1 MRRQVTDLQLARRCW
16 DVGLAGFA
24 LKSHYVPTAERAAVL
39 NEALGGEVRVLGALT
54 LNASV
59 GGLNP
64 IAVEIAAREGARILW
79 MPTLDAANHR
89 AKHADLPPG
98 ATPPMWLALQRDLD
112 AQGVTVPVVDVLD
125 EAGRPLPATREV
137 LRLAARHQL
146 VVATGHLS
154 AYESRVVAEAAFE
167 AGVRHV
173 IATHPEFP
181 QQDMSLDDQ
190 LALAG
195 QGAFLERCFTTP
207 FTGKYEWARMV
218 GNIRATGAEHTIIT
232 TDLGQPHNPPV
243 EDGLPLMADALQ
255 AAGFTDEEI
264 TTMIVS
270 NSRLLAGADARH
282 RPAAPASP
290 ETLRDHHGRIRAAA
304 RRERPRGRLRVAGGR
319 LHRRRHRG
327 LRPGPRGVPV
337 LRRARRVPGGLEAA
351 GHDPGPGEGDPPGR
365 GRGGRPGAGGQH
377 AFPGPGGLSPAGH
390 PGPGAAAGRPDARAA
405 ARGDPH
411 PLPGRPLQLRP
422 SAGRRPDPA
431 GPDGGPG
438 AGPAVGAPG
447 ARRAAGVP
455 LRAAP
460 ARDVRVPAGRA
471 GGHHARCST

>member
-1 MRRQVTDLQLARRCW
+1 VLNSTKPSQWARLLVRGAYDLHVHVEPDVMRRQVTDLQLARRCR

-24 LKSHYVPTAERAAVL
+24 LKSHYVPTAERATVL
-39 NEALGGEVRVLGALT
+39 NEALNQEVPGGKVRVLGALT

-125 EAGRPLPATREV
+125 EAGRPLPAAVEV

-154 AYESRVVAEAAFE
+154 AYESRVIAEAAFD
-167 AGVRHV
+167 AGVRQV

-218 GNIRATGAEHTIIT
+218 DNIRATGAEHTIVT
-232 TDLGQPHNPPV
+232 TDLGQPDNPPV

-264 TTMIVS
+264 ITMIVS
-270 NSRLLAGADARH
+270 NSRLLAGAD
-282 RPAAPASP
+282 PPSP
-290 ETLRDHHGRIRAAA
+290 SQPSPSPSQHGDTA
-304 RRERPRGRLRVAGGR
+304 
-319 LHRRRHRG
+319 
-327 LRPGPRGVPV
+327 
-337 LRRARRVPGGLEAA
+337 
-351 GHDPGPGEGDPPGR
+351 
-365 GRGGRPGAGGQH
+365 
-377 AFPGPGGLSPAGH
+377 
-390 PGPGAAAGRPDARAA
+390 
-405 ARGDPH
+405 
-411 PLPGRPLQLRP
+411 
-422 SAGRRPDPA
+422 
-431 GPDGGPG
+431 
-438 AGPAVGAPG
+438 
-447 ARRAAGVP
+447 
-455 LRAAP
+455 
-460 ARDVRVPAGRA
+460 
-471 GGHHARCST
+471 

>member
-1 MRRQVTDLQLARRCW
+1 MLNSTTPSEWARLLVRGAYDLHVHVEPDVMRRQVTDLQLARRCW

-39 NEALGGEVRVLGALT
+39 NEALNQEVPGGKVRVLGALT

-112 AQGVTVPVVDVLD
+112 TQGVTVPVVDVLD
-125 EAGRPLPATREV
+125 ETGRPLPAAVEV

-154 AYESRVVAEAAFE
+154 AYESRVIAEAAFE

-218 GNIRATGAEHTIIT
+218 GNIRATGAEHTIVT
-232 TDLGQPHNPPV
+232 TDLGQPGNPPV

-270 NSRLLAGADARH
+270 NSRLLAGADQP
-282 RPAAPASP
+282 RPS
-290 ETLRDHHGRIRAAA
+290 
-304 RRERPRGRLRVAGGR
+304 
-319 LHRRRHRG
+319 
-327 LRPGPRGVPV
+327 RPGDT
-337 LRRARRVPGGLEAA
+337 A
-351 GHDPGPGEGDPPGR
+351 
-365 GRGGRPGAGGQH
+365 
-377 AFPGPGGLSPAGH
+377 
-390 PGPGAAAGRPDARAA
+390 
-405 ARGDPH
+405 
-411 PLPGRPLQLRP
+411 
-422 SAGRRPDPA
+422 
-431 GPDGGPG
+431 
-438 AGPAVGAPG
+438 
-447 ARRAAGVP
+447 
-455 LRAAP
+455 
-460 ARDVRVPAGRA
+460 
-471 GGHHARCST
+471 

>member
-1 MRRQVTDLQLARRCW
+1 MLSSTTPSEWARLLVRGAYDLHVHVEPDVMRRQVTDLELARRCQ

-39 NEALGGEVRVLGALT
+39 NGALDGEVRVLGALT

-207 FTGKYEWARMV
+207 FTGKYDWARMA

-243 EDGLPLMADALQ
+243 EDGLPLMADALR

-270 NSRLLAGADARH
+270 NSRLLAG
-282 RPAAPASP
+282 
-290 ETLRDHHGRIRAAA
+290 
-304 RRERPRGRLRVAGGR
+304 
-319 LHRRRHRG
+319 
-327 LRPGPRGVPV
+327 
-337 LRRARRVPGGLEAA
+337 
-351 GHDPGPGEGDPPGR
+351 
-365 GRGGRPGAGGQH
+365 
-377 AFPGPGGLSPAGH
+377 
-390 PGPGAAAGRPDARAA
+390 
-405 ARGDPH
+405 
-411 PLPGRPLQLRP
+411 
-422 SAGRRPDPA
+422 PDPRDAAQRDAAQRDA
-431 GPDGGPG
+431 GQPED
-438 AGPAVGAPG
+438 
-447 ARRAAGVP
+447 AA
-455 LRAAP
+455 
-460 ARDVRVPAGRA
+460 
-471 GGHHARCST
+471 